1 MITCIT
7 LFANFLKATTFRHS
21 INIITYK
28 KMLLKEI
35 IILFLVS
42 CMVDQISGQL
52 QMSKEQIKESV
63 SQQLSKLG
71 LQGISMDS
79 LSSGQK
85 EQICDTM
92 LSSYKTSGVSQEIQ
106 DVAVETINDVFGLTC
121 GSSRASST
129 TICITVLITFMIFF
143 LMK

>member
-1 MITCIT
+1 MG
-7 LFANFLKATTFRHS
+7 
-21 INIITYK
+21 TYK
-28 KMLLKEI
+28 KMLLQKI
-35 IILFLVS
+35 IIFLLVS

-63 SQQLSKLG
+63 SQQLSQLG

-106 DVAVETINDVFGLTC
+106 DVAVETINDVFGMTC

-129 TICITVLITFMIFF
+129 TICIAVLITFTMFF